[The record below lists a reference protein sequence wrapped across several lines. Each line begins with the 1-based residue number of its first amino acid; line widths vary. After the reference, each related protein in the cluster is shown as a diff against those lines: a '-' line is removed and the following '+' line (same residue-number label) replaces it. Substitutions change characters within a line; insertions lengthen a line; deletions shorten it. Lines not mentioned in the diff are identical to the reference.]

1 MCNTNMVITMSWNTT
16 NNEKA
21 KKIVTATFA
30 DRKKAIL
37 SDIKEKQENEKSFMC
52 LGIWGEPKSGKSA
65 LAADIFTD
73 EDLKNDMHVLVF
85 DFDNRFIDVKRN
97 HYGNIENLVVLN
109 PIVRKE
115 GSLVDFNATM
125 DKART
130 FYEMAKEYIAE
141 GKLKAVIVDGAD
153 KLLTDVCETKMR
165 EKHKMDA
172 DAVIQQP
179 PYVWGDRNTPYK
191 NFLHKQVLE
200 LPCHRIVIAHSKDKY
215 AGNPNPVGTIA
226 NWHDSTEDI
235 FTSTIKMVRNIKSNG
250 ADYTAIV
257 EASARMPELIG
268 SRRKVLDI
276 SKGKVEWTTFEEI
289 QNGEI

>member
-1 MCNTNMVITMSWNTT
+1 MVNTMSWNTT
-16 NNEKA
+16 NNNKDEK
-21 KKIVTATFA
+21 KKETFA

-37 SDIKEKQENEKSFMC
+37 SDIKQKQENEKSFMC
-52 LGIWGEPKSGKSA
+52 LGIWGEPKSAKSA
-65 LAADIFTD
+65 LAADILTV
-73 EDLKNDMHVLVF
+73 EDLDDDKCVLVF

-97 HYGNIENLVVLN
+97 HYGNVENLIVLN

-115 GSLVDFNATM
+115 GSLVDFDATM
-125 DKART
+125 EKART
-130 FYEMAKEYIAE
+130 FYEMAKEYLND
-141 GKLKAVIVDGAD
+141 GNLKAVIVDGAD

-215 AGNPNPVGTIA
+215 AGSPNPIGTIA

-235 FTSTIKMVRNIKSNG
+235 FTSTIKMVRNIKSDG
-250 ADYTAIV
+250 AEYTAIV

-268 SRRKVLDI
+268 SRRKVLSI
-276 SKGKVEWTTFEEI
+276 SKGKVEWTTFSEI

>member
-1 MCNTNMVITMSWNTT
+1 
-16 NNEKA
+16 
-21 KKIVTATFA
+21 
-30 DRKKAIL
+30 
-37 SDIKEKQENEKSFMC
+37 
-52 LGIWGEPKSGKSA
+52 
-65 LAADIFTD
+65 
-73 EDLKNDMHVLVF
+73 MHVLVF

-97 HYGNIENLVVLN
+97 HYDNIENLVVLN

-115 GSLVDFNATM
+115 GSLVDFDATM
-125 DKART
+125 EKART
-130 FYEMAKEYIAE
+130 FYGMAKEYIAE

-215 AGNPNPVGTIA
+215 AGSPNPIGTIA

-235 FTSTIKMVRNIKSNG
+235 FTSTVKMVRNIKSDG

-268 SRRKVLDI
+268 SRRKVLNI
-276 SKGKVEWTTFEEI
+276 KQGKVDWTTFDEI

>member
-1 MCNTNMVITMSWNTT
+1 MSWNTT